1 MSFGRIPIL
10 KLRKN
15 LQADIPNMNGGR
27 FLQCFNDLFNK
38 FFWSLG
44 FAFGLKDKK
53 QLGSFGEWSA
63 KKFLLRKDFKVIAS
77 NWRSRRDSRNEIDL
91 ICMDNGG
98 LVFVEV
104 RTRSSNSFCSG
115 YESINGKKRKSLLRS
130 FKLYLNENSIRL
142 NNYRFDVVEI
152 DICPNKYCIL
162 DVHHH
167 ENIAIFDQ
175 NLH

>member
-1 MSFGRIPIL
+1 
-10 KLRKN
+10 
-15 LQADIPNMNGGR
+15 MNGGR
-27 FLQCFNDLFNK
+27 FLQCFKDLINK

-63 KKFLLRKDFKVIAS
+63 KKFLQRKDFKVIAS

-91 ICMDNGG
+91 ICMDNEC

-115 YESINGKKRKSLLRS
+115 YESINGKR
-130 FKLYLNENSIRL
+130 ENHFLDHLS
-142 NNYRFDVVEI
+142 
-152 DICPNKYCIL
+152 CI
-162 DVHHH
+162 
-167 ENIAIFDQ
+167 
-175 NLH
+175 

>member
-1 MSFGRIPIL
+1 MVS
-10 KLRKN
+10 
-15 LQADIPNMNGGR
+15 
-27 FLQCFNDLFNK
+27 
-38 FFWSLG
+38 
-44 FAFGLKDKK
+44 
-53 QLGSFGEWSA
+53 
-63 KKFLLRKDFKVIAS
+63 KKFLQRKDFKVIAS

-91 ICMDNGG
+91 ICIDKEC

-104 RTRSSNSFCSG
+104 RTRSSHSFCCG

-130 FKLYLNENSIRL
+130 FKLYLNENLIRV

-162 DVHHH
+162 DVYHH